1 MKNKKVVLVTGS
13 AGFIGYHASKMLMSK
28 NNKVIGI
35 DNINS
40 YYDVSIKRARLRDLK
55 NYSKKKDIFLIL
67 KKLILIMKN
76 L

>member
-40 YYDVSIKRARLRDLK
+40 YYDVSIKDSMVIYNSIK
-55 NYSKKKDIFLIL
+55 PDITDIFLID
-67 KKLILIMKN
+67 
-76 L
+76 